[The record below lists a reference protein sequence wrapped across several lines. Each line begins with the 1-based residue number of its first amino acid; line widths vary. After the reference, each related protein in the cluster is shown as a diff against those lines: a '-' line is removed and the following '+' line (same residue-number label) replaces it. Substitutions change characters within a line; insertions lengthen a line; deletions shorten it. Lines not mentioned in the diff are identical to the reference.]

1 MKKIPYYFQKRSLG
15 GSPNGIFIKGL
26 VLEKVLYSLKN
37 FISSIITLYLKIN
50 FYLTNCNYI

>member
-1 MKKIPYYFQKRSLG
+1 MNGGLKRSLG
-15 GSPNGIFIKGL
+15 GSPNGIFTKGL

-37 FISSIITLYLKIN
+37 FISSSITLYLKIN